1 MRRWSFNAEDLNWR
15 SAATIE
21 DGTPI
26 APFKIGIGS
35 VSRQICKRRTEYGST
50 MNTSIQTTVGELI
63 AALFDE
69 TQHLNWLKAR
79 EKQLLVAFIVND
91 LVQSRSATRTV
102 APQRRDRGG

>member
-1 MRRWSFNAEDLNWR
+1 MARRLPHLR
-15 SAATIE
+15 SALV
-21 DGTPI
+21 
-26 APFKIGIGS
+26 PFPVRFANAGA
-35 VSRQICKRRTEYGST
+35 EYGST

-79 EKQLLVAFIVND
+79 ERQLLVAFIVND

-102 APQRRDRGG
+102 APSQRRDRGGWIDNDGFVLSIRA